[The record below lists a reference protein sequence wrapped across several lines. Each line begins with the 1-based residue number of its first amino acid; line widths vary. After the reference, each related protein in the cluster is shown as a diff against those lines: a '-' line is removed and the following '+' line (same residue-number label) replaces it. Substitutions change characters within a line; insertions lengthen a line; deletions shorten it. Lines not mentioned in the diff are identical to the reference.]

1 MTHTAVGFHLILL
14 IGAAGFY
21 AGAQNILAGGGS
33 FITFPALLLAGLN
46 PLAAN
51 VTSTIALFPSQIT
64 AAAASR
70 RLAGNVGRLG
80 FVHLFVISL
89 AGGL

>member
-1 MTHTAVGFHLILL
+1 
-14 IGAAGFY
+14 
-21 AGAQNILAGGGS
+21 
-33 FITFPALLLAGLN
+33 LAGLN

-51 VTSTIALFPSQIT
+51 VMSTIALFPSQIT

-89 AGGL
+89 AGGLLGAILLLNTPPIFFAGLVP